1 MKIEN
6 RIFNIGDKVRH
17 FKGKEYQ
24 IVCFAIDS
32 ETLKDVVVYKALYDD
47 KIYVRELKMFAS
59 PVDKNKYPKAEQK
72 YRFEVIKQE
81 K

>member
-6 RIFNIGDKVRH
+6 RTFNIGDKVRH
-17 FKGKEYQ
+17 FKGKEYE

-47 KIYVRELKMFAS
+47 KIYVR
-59 PVDKNKYPKAEQK
+59 
-72 YRFEVIKQE
+72 
-81 K
+81 

>member
-17 FKGKEYQ
+17 FKGKEYE

-32 ETLKDVVVYKALYDD
+32 ESWFTYGTRLSFRYAFMILA
-47 KIYVRELKMFAS
+47 AS
-59 PVDKNKYPKAEQK
+59 SNFIFSSSEDSPSSILGLSPRA
-72 YRFEVIKQE
+72 
-81 K
+81 

>member
-6 RIFNIGDKVRH
+6 RIFNVGDKVRH
-17 FKGKEYQ
+17 FKGKEYE

-47 KIYVRELKMFAS
+47 KIYVRELRMFAS
-59 PVDKNKYPKAEQK
+59 KVDKNKYPKSEQK

>member
-6 RIFNIGDKVRH
+6 RTFNIGDKVRH
-17 FKGKEYQ
+17 FKGKEYE

-47 KIYVRELKMFAS
+47 KIYVRESRMFAS
-59 PVDKNKYPKAEQK
+59 KVDKNKYPTSEQK